1 MNTSDFRNAPNSK
14 NRVGTPSAHT
24 LRAGWAPKARTVA
37 RWARRLGMTSSE
49 VIETYLVSFKL
60 VATQRGFMYRDWD
73 AAFSACVRKDWLG
86 LRRAG
91 GNHE

>member
-73 AAFSACVRKDWLG
+73 AVFSACVRKDWLG